1 MIPNLANLTESQFI
15 EIFDNIFDDKY
26 PKSATIDFLLN
37 LNQADL
43 PENALLGAVFSLQKQ
58 AIKPKINQE
67 LTSQLIDICGTGGD
81 KLNTLN
87 ISTAVSFMLA
97 GAGIKVAKHGNKAQ
111 SSQSGSANIFSQLN
125 LPFAQNAQTIEEM
138 LFESNLCFIYA
149 PYFHPIVAKIAE
161 VRREIAIPTIF
172 NFLGPLLNPLQVQY
186 QLIGVSKHNI
196 ANKMLKVI
204 SKNQQH
210 KAVSIV
216 SAQNGM
222 DEISN
227 TCPSFLWQ
235 YRQAKILPCQTIN
248 PQDLGFPLVDL
259 LQIQGNDPAYNTTA
273 LLNLLAGNHSA
284 YRDIVLLNTIYAL
297 QVIQPQLDLYQAKQ
311 IAIDSIDSKKAQL
324 VLQKLQKFS
333 LKQ

>member
-1 MIPNLANLTESQFI
+1 
-15 EIFDNIFDDKY
+15 
-26 PKSATIDFLLN
+26 
-37 LNQADL
+37 
-43 PENALLGAVFSLQKQ
+43 
-58 AIKPKINQE
+58 
-67 LTSQLIDICGTGGD
+67 
-81 KLNTLN
+81 
-87 ISTAVSFMLA
+87 MLA
-97 GAGIKVAKHGNKAQ
+97 GAGIKVAKHGNKAL

-196 ANKMLKVI
+196 ANKMLQVI

-333 LKQ
+333 LK